1 VVICKHEGFI
11 VTVISVTIIMFL
23 FLSFI
28 CRSYKRTQNYA
39 AINLV
44 PVFLKN
50 KLFLS
55 CYLFMGEFVI
65 TDYFSVE
72 PIPIYVSS
80 FSDNFI
86 YFLTIV
92 NTTLSLLFSLLSV
105 YFQRKCY

>member
-1 VVICKHEGFI
+1 
-11 VTVISVTIIMFL
+11 
-23 FLSFI
+23 
-28 CRSYKRTQNYA
+28 
-39 AINLV
+39 
-44 PVFLKN
+44 
-50 KLFLS
+50 
-55 CYLFMGEFVI
+55 MGEFVI